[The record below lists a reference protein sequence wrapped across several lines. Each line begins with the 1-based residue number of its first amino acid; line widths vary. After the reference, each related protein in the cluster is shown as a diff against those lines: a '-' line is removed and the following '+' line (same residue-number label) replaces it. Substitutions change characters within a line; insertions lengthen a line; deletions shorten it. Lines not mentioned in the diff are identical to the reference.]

1 MQQTNVTQLKI
12 RAARKG
18 RGISQRDLARAL
30 GMSQSTLSRIERGE
44 RRVSV
49 DRLIAI
55 ARALGVRPAD
65 MLD

>member
-1 MQQTNVTQLKI
+1 MQQTNMTQLKI
-12 RAARKG
+12 RDIRKG

-30 GMSQSTLSRIERGE
+30 GMAQSTLSRIERGE

-55 ARALGVRPAD
+55 ARALGVSPAD

>member
-1 MQQTNVTQLKI
+1 MEQNLSLRI

-18 RGISQRDLARAL
+18 RGISQRDLARTL
-30 GMSQSTLSRIERGE
+30 GMAQSTLSRIERGE

-49 DRLIAI
+49 DQLIEI